1 MENFSAMIRHY
12 LKIAF
17 RNIIRNKVFSLITT
31 TGLSIGMATFVLIL
45 LWVMDELSFDRF
57 HKDIDQ
63 IYCIIEKQDYSNG
76 QMLHTNNTP
85 FALKEELLNNYPE
98 VSKATRTVWRG
109 DRPMSFEDKTLT
121 TGPIAFVD
129 AEFLEVLS
137 FNLLKGDPNALAE
150 PNTIIITEQVA
161 RTFFGDVD
169 PIGKTLKMDGQY
181 DFEIGGVLE
190 DVPDNS
196 TFRFNVLIPFEQMK
210 MIFESDLNSWGNNW
224 PRTTILMK
232 EGASP
237 EAFEKKIEN
246 LCKEHGQENTN
257 LFIKPLSKD
266 HLYSN
271 SGENNRIQY
280 VYLFIAIGII
290 ILLIAS
296 VNFVNLSTAK
306 SEERA
311 TEVGIRK
318 VVGANR
324 WSLIYQFFSEKF
336 LLVLISL
343 AISILLTALLIPL
356 FNEISGKTLQ
366 FNFFQNTNLIL
377 LFAGVGLMST
387 LLSGIYPSLVLSS
400 FSPVRALKSI
410 VTIKRK
416 KGVSLRSALVIV
428 QFSLSIVLII
438 SAIVVLSQLNYIK
451 SFNLGYEA
459 ENLIYIDLPGQ
470 STQLHEPFSNE
481 ILKIPGVTKLT
492 KADKLPFWGGN
503 SSWGY
508 DWEGKDPELKVL
520 ICMMR
525 VDKNYFDV
533 MGIKF
538 NGGKTF
544 SDRFE
549 NYSLDAVE
557 NVDVILN
564 SEAIRRM
571 KMQEPVGK
579 YFGRGDT
586 KGTITGVTQD
596 FNFESLR
603 RTVEPLVLL
612 PLQDEPNVIIARIQ
626 QDNIHATIENIEQT
640 WKEIN
645 PTSPF
650 SFGFFDDRLEQMYQG
665 EVRVS
670 KLFRYFTAIAI
681 FIASLGLLGLSSF
694 SIQRKTKEIGIRKVV
709 GAPVSSIL
717 ILLTKDFV
725 RWVILSFILACPIAW
740 YSMHQWLQNFAYKT
754 ELNWWIFAGSG
765 LLALCVA
772 LFTVSFQT
780 IKASLQNPVD
790 SLRYE

>member
-1 MENFSAMIRHY
+1 MLRHY
-12 LKIAF
+12 FTIAT
-17 RNIIRNKVFSLITT
+17 RNIFRNKVFSLITT

-45 LWVMDELSFDRF
+45 LWVMDEFSFDRF
-57 HKDIDQ
+57 HNNIDRM
-63 IYCIIEKQDYSNG
+63 YCIIEKQDYSDG

-85 FALKEELLNNYPE
+85 FALKEELLSNYPE
-98 VSKATRTVWRG
+98 VSKATRTLWMG
-109 DRPMSFEDKTLT
+109 DRPMSFEDKILT

-129 AEFLEVLS
+129 PEFLDMFS
-137 FNLLKGDPNALAE
+137 FKMSKGDPKALAE
-150 PNTIIITEQVA
+150 PNTIIITEQIA
-161 RTFFGDVD
+161 RSFFGDVD
-169 PIGKTLKMDGQY
+169 PIGKILKMDGQY

-196 TFRFNVLIPFEQMK
+196 TFRFNILIPFIQMK
-210 MIFESDLNSWGNNW
+210 MIFGRDINSWGNNW
-224 PRTTILMK
+224 PRTTVLMK
-232 EGASP
+232 EDAS
-237 EAFEKKIEN
+237 AADFEKKIEN
-246 LCKEHGQENTN
+246 LCKEHGQENTS
-257 LFIKPLSKD
+257 LFVKSLHKD
-266 HLYSN
+266 HLYSD

-296 VNFVNLSTAK
+296 VNFINLSTAK

-311 TEVGIRK
+311 MEVGIRK
-318 VVGANR
+318 VVGADR
-324 WSLIYQFFSEKF
+324 WNLINQFFSEKL

-343 AISILLTALLIPL
+343 VISILLTSLLIPL
-356 FNEISGKTLQ
+356 FNEISGKSLQ
-366 FNFFQNTNLIL
+366 FNFFKNTNLIL
-377 LFAGVGLMST
+377 LFTGVGLLST

-400 FSPVRALKSI
+400 FSPARALKSMI
-410 VTIKRK
+410 TKKRK
-416 KGVSLRSALVIV
+416 KGVSLRSVLVIV
-428 QFSLSIVLII
+428 QFSLSIILIV
-438 SAIVVLSQLNYIK
+438 SAMIVLSQLNYIK

-459 ENLIYIDLPGQ
+459 ENLIYVEMSGQ
-470 STQLHEPFSNE
+470 SKQLHEPFANE

-492 KADKLPFWGGN
+492 KADKPPFYGGN

-508 DWEGKDPELKVL
+508 DWDGKDPELKVL
-520 ICMMR
+520 ICMML

-533 MGIKF
+533 MGIPF
-538 NGGKTF
+538 MGGKSF

-549 NYSLDAVE
+549 NYSLEAVE

-564 SEAIRRM
+564 AEAIRRM
-571 KMQEPVGK
+571 KMEEPIGK
-579 YFGRGDT
+579 YFGREDY
-586 KGTITGVTQD
+586 KGTIVGVTKD

-603 RTVEPLVLL
+603 STVEPLVML
-612 PLQDEPNVIIARIQ
+612 PLQNEPNVIIARIQ
-626 QDNIHATIENIEQT
+626 KDNIHSTIESIEQT
-640 WKEIN
+640 WKKIN

-650 SFGFFDDRLEQMYQG
+650 TYGFFDDRLEQMYQG

-709 GAPVSSIL
+709 GASVKSIL
-717 ILLTKDFV
+717 ILLTKDFI
-725 RWVILSFILACPIAW
+725 RWVILSFIIACPIAY

-754 ELNWWIFAGSG
+754 NLNWWIFAASG
-765 LLALCVA
+765 LLALFVA

-780 IKASLQNPVD
+780 VKAALKNPVY

>member
-1 MENFSAMIRHY
+1 MIRHY

-17 RNIIRNKVFSLITT
+17 RNIIRNKVFSIITT
-31 TGLSIGMATFVLIL
+31 SGLSIGMATFVLIL
-45 LWVMDELSFDRF
+45 LWVMDEMSFDRF

-63 IYCIIEKQDYSNG
+63 IYCIIEKQDYSDG

-85 FALKEELLNNYPE
+85 FALKEELLSNYPE
-98 VSKATRTVWRG
+98 VSKATRTLWMG
-109 DRPMSFEDKTLT
+109 DRPMSFEDKTIA

-129 AEFLEVLS
+129 AEFLDIFS
-137 FNLLKGDPNALAE
+137 FNLLKGDLNALAE
-150 PNTIIITEQVA
+150 PNTILITEQIA
-161 RTFFGDVD
+161 SSFFGDAD

-196 TFRFNVLIPFEQMK
+196 TFHFNVLISFEQMK
-210 MIFESDLNSWGNNW
+210 LIFKRDINSWGNNW

-246 LCKEHGQENTN
+246 LCKEHGQENTS
-257 LFIKPLSKD
+257 LFIKPLAND

-280 VYLFIAIGII
+280 IYLFIAIGII

-296 VNFVNLSTAK
+296 VNFVNLSIAK

-324 WSLIYQFFSEKF
+324 WSLIYQFFSEKL

-343 AISILLTALLIPL
+343 AISILLTALLIPI
-356 FNEISGKTLQ
+356 FNEISGKNLQ

-377 LFAGVGLMST
+377 LFVGVGLIST

-400 FSPVRALKSI
+400 FSPVRALKST
-410 VTIKRK
+410 VAIKRT
-416 KGVSLRSALVIV
+416 KGISLRSALVIL

-459 ENLIYIDLPGQ
+459 ENLIYIELPGQ
-470 STQLHEPFSNE
+470 SRQLHEPFSNE

-520 ICMMR
+520 ICRMW

-533 MGIKF
+533 MGIQFK
-538 NGGKTF
+538 GGKTF

-549 NYSLDAVE
+549 NYSFDEVE
-557 NVDVILN
+557 DVDVILN

-571 KMQEPVGK
+571 KMQEPIGK
-579 YFGRGDT
+579 YFGRGDN
-586 KGTITGVTQD
+586 KGIIKGVTQD
-596 FNFESLR
+596 FNFESLH

-612 PLQDEPNVIIARIQ
+612 PLQDIPDVIIARIQ
-626 QDNIHATIENIEQT
+626 QDNIRTTIENIEQT

-645 PTSPF
+645 PNSPF

-709 GAPVSSIL
+709 GAPISSIL
-717 ILLTKDFV
+717 ILLTKDFA
-725 RWVILSFILACPIAW
+725 RWVVLAFILACPIAW
-740 YSMHQWLQNFAYKT
+740 YTMHQWLQNFAYKT
-754 ELNWWIFAGSG
+754 DLDWWIFASSG

-780 IKASLQNPVD
+780 IKASLKNPVD